1 MYCAFPNVFNT
12 MIYLPSPFLGAWM
25 FASSH
30 ILTHPC
36 RSSYVLVYP
45 HIFSHISAVHLISLQ
60 IFVDPC
66 RSSYLLA
73 DLHIY
78 IERTPY
84 LVDRHF
90 VYARTFSCTSHIRI
104 YRLRVSPARLAF
116 VQDTGTFACQLLAA
130 LDARSQ
136 AFACRTRGP
145 LPPEGNYH
153 ENYPLP

>member
-66 RSSYLLA
+66 RSSYLFA

-78 IERTPY
+78 AKIPVSRSSSLCICSHI
-84 LVDRHF
+84 LVYIAYPNRSSYIF
-90 VYARTFSCTSHIRI
+90 VYHRMSSCI
-104 YRLRVSPARLAF
+104 LAHPRRSSYI
-116 VQDTGTFACQLLAA
+116 LAA
-130 LDARSQ
+130 HANPQL
-136 AFACRTRGP
+136 
-145 LPPEGNYH
+145 Y
-153 ENYPLP
+153 